1 VIDPLAGQRKAIN
14 VCDTCGRRLTGKRGE
29 LLSTDSRGNQTAWCV
44 DHARDRPPW
53 YGRAGWAW
61 MREYDRLWAKA
72 EEMELEELLRDGGRD
87 LVFDHRPPL
96 AECEVRKVGSMEV
109 TVLWVRQPA
118 PDRWT
123 VRVARK
129 VPEKVLMLRTGCLP
143 FTSEKRGVIHAPTP
157 KEVEQASVDS
167 AYIGHADPLDAGQKP
182 PGDVGRYRASVQA
195 KVRFAEEQAEAHG
208 DRIAA
213 QQAKQLARRIHR
225 LQLDA
230 AKYGVDISPQLA
242 GMLRQAEQAVGEAR
256 REAA

>member
-1 VIDPLAGQRKAIN
+1 MGEA
-14 VCDTCGRRLTGKRGE
+14 CDTCGRRLKNKRGE
-29 LLSTDSRGNQTAWCV
+29 LRAFDANGNVTAWCRT
-44 DHARDRPPW
+44 HARHRPPW
-53 YGRAGWAW
+53 YGKAGWAW

-72 EEMELEELLRDGGRD
+72 EGRELEELLANGGRD
-87 LVFDHRPPL
+87 LTFDRPPPL
-96 AECEVRKVGSMEV
+96 SEGEVRTVGAMQI
-109 TVLWVRQPA
+109 TVLWVRQPT

-129 VPEKVLMLRTGCLP
+129 VPERVLMLRTGALP
-143 FTSEKRGVIHAPTP
+143 FTSEKKGVVHAPTP
-157 KEVEQASVDS
+157 TEVERASVDS
-167 AYIGHADPLDAGQKP
+167 AYIGHSDPLDAGQKP

-208 DRIAA
+208 EAIAI